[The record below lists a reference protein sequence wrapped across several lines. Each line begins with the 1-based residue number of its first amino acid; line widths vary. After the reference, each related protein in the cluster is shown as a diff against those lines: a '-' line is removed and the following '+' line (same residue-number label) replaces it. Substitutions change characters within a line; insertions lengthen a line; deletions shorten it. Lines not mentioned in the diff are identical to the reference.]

1 VITNQTIDEDPDV
14 LGARIGRLLATT
26 KLRGDDIRRL
36 QNQLLARHSD
46 LRLKQVISSEEV
58 VEGFFRCALVH
69 HLQERY
75 QLPIE
80 SLPCCINSSHR
91 AVRRLCTE
99 PRAHRHQAIA
109 DDAWAEGWR
118 RLQRE
123 RGVNI
128 VVPNHRSPRRAD
140 LYLLARDKVV
150 SVEFK
155 YIGPLGLRDA
165 ALCAAQIRLHAA
177 NHALAFLL
185 LYCGAD
191 IEVGDQAVARLN
203 RDVGGNVRI
212 LAVHGP
218 AIPVAKLAAQH
229 GLQPS
234 AAGEIMSRRG

>member
-1 VITNQTIDEDPDV
+1 MNQIIDEDPKV
-14 LGARIGRLLATT
+14 LGAGIGRVLASTT
-26 KLRGDDIRRL
+26 PRVEDIRRL

-58 VEGFFRCALVH
+58 VEGFFRCSLIH

-75 QLPIE
+75 ELPTE
-80 SLPCCINSSHR
+80 SLPCSINSSHR
-91 AVRRLCTE
+91 AVRRVCTE
-99 PRAHRHQAIA
+99 PSVHRHQAIA
-109 DDAWAEGWR
+109 DEAWADGWR
-118 RLQRE
+118 RLQHER

-140 LYLLARDKVV
+140 LYVVAQNKVV
-150 SVEFK
+150 SFEFK
-155 YIGPLGLRDA
+155 YIGALGLRDA
-165 ALCAAQIRLHAA
+165 ASCTAQIRLHAA

-191 IEVGDQAVARLN
+191 IEVRDQAVARLN

-218 AIPVAKLAAQH
+218 AIPVARVAA
-229 GLQPS
+229 
-234 AAGEIMSRRG
+234 